1 MMQPKN
7 IYDELVK
14 SIFDII
20 DTKILSTSGLANKLT
35 NDQLTNDLDK
45 RSLEKKIEDVEKD
58 FQFQWARRLITM
70 QKLQILKTRCLVLL
84 VQLLLLLSIKSH

>member
-14 SIFDII
+14 SVFDII
-20 DTKILSTSGLANKLT
+20 DTKILSTSGLVNKLT
-35 NDQLTNDLDK
+35 KDQLTNGLDK

-58 FQFQWARRLITM
+58 F
-70 QKLQILKTRCLVLL
+70 
-84 VQLLLLLSIKSH
+84 

>member
-14 SIFDII
+14 SVFDII
-20 DTKILSTSGLANKLT
+20 DTKILSTSGLVNKLT
-35 NDQLTNDLDK
+35 KDQLTNDLDK

-58 FQFQWARRLITM
+58 F
-70 QKLQILKTRCLVLL
+70 
-84 VQLLLLLSIKSH
+84 

>member
-20 DTKILSTSGLANKLT
+20 DTKILSTSGLVNKLT

-58 FQFQWARRLITM
+58 F
-70 QKLQILKTRCLVLL
+70 
-84 VQLLLLLSIKSH
+84 

>member
-1 MMQPKN
+1 MQPKN

-14 SIFDII
+14 SVFDII
-20 DTKILSTSGLANKLT
+20 DTKILSTSGLVNKLT
-35 NDQLTNDLDK
+35 KDQLTNDLDK

>member
-45 RSLEKKIEDVEKD
+45 RSLEKKI
-58 FQFQWARRLITM
+58 
-70 QKLQILKTRCLVLL
+70 
-84 VQLLLLLSIKSH
+84 

>member
-58 FQFQWARRLITM
+58 FQFQWARRLITI

>member
-14 SIFDII
+14 SVFNII
-20 DTKILSTSGLANKLT
+20 DTKILSTSGLVNKLT
-35 NDQLTNDLDK
+35 KDQLTNDLDK

-58 FQFQWARRLITM
+58 F
-70 QKLQILKTRCLVLL
+70 
-84 VQLLLLLSIKSH
+84 